1 MTSASRFAPAVTLND
16 VAEHA
21 GVHRATAGRAL
32 NPATQ
37 EMVHPATLQRVL
49 DSARELSYR
58 TNATARSLRTQR
70 TATVGVVI
78 PDIRNPLFPPIVA
91 GIDDVLE
98 VAGYASLVVY
108 TGGRDDRLVDRVDLL
123 RQRGVD
129 GLIVA
134 TARRRDKTLDQ
145 LQADQMPL
153 VQVNRRT
160 ENRAIASV
168 TVDDVGGSTAAVEYL
183 VGLGHERIAHLG
195 STQHHSTGKAR
206 LAGYKAAMRR
216 ARLPVTSELTPLTR
230 AVTTT
235 EGARVG
241 AALLQERPDVTAI
254 IAGNDLMALGCYEAI
269 RAAGLRCPKDIS
281 IIGFN
286 DMPLADHFDPP
297 LTTVHFDA
305 YEMGS
310 AAAHLLLRQLR
321 SGGPPSSVSHLEM
334 ETRLVIRGST
344 APRPKRA

>member
-1 MTSASRFAPAVTLND
+1 MGYTVTLND

-49 DSARELSYR
+49 DSAHELNYR
-58 TNATARSLRTQR
+58 TNAAARSLRTQR

-91 GIDDVLE
+91 GIDDVLD

-108 TGGRDDRLVDRVDLL
+108 TGGRDDRLVDHVDRL

-134 TARRRDKTLDQ
+134 TARRRDTTLDR
-145 LQADQMPL
+145 LQADQVPI

-160 ENRAIASV
+160 ENKAIASV
-168 TVDDVGGSTAAVEYL
+168 TVDDAGGSKAAVEYL
-183 VGLGHERIAHLG
+183 VELGHERIAHLG
-195 STQHHSTGKAR
+195 SVQNHSTGRAR

-216 ARLPVTSELTPLTR
+216 AGLPIASGLTPLTR
-230 AVTTT
+230 AVTTA

-241 AALLQERPDVTAI
+241 AALLEEHPEVTAI
-254 IAGNDLMALGCYEAI
+254 LAGNDLLALGCYEAA
-269 RAAGLRCPKDIS
+269 RAMDLRCPKNVS

-286 DMPLADHFDPP
+286 DMPFADHFDPP

-305 YEMGS
+305 YEMGN
-310 AAAHLLLRQLR
+310 AAAQLLLRQLR
-321 SGGPPSSVSHLEM
+321 SEGPPSSASHIEM
-334 ETRLVIRGST
+334 ETRLVIRQSA
-344 APRPKRA
+344 APPA